1 MKTKLIGILICLMLL
16 TTLLAVAK
24 PLQTIENKSSTE
36 TISSAYD
43 ADVPVWEVGDYWT
56 YQIDNISLLYE
67 QEGKLINIYLT
78 IADLPLTVI
87 STTGEFYTLEFQ
99 TTALGMAKINT
110 DLGDGPVNITITFS
124 NLEVSGNVLIEKST
138 LGIKEISAA
147 FSKAKFTV
155 NIINQPYI
163 TLPGFLQRISAKIT
177 MNMTT
182 TFATPFSLLTFP
194 LSTGIFW
201 NSTATN
207 FTLNGKIQSLWLN
220 LLNFLNNIGKLLGN
234 EFLPPEVS
242 ALLPIIDIKEA
253 LTTFGPGNVFQIPAI
268 PYAFICLNTQNITV
282 PAGAYEAY
290 NITLIGEMAHCYYA
304 PTAGNVIKITGDLGE
319 LIPYITNINMELLS
333 TNYS

>member
-1 MKTKLIGILICLMLL
+1 MKTKLIGMLICLMLL

-24 PLQTIENKSSTE
+24 PPQKIENKASTE
-36 TISSAYD
+36 TIASAYD
-43 ADVPVWEVGDYWT
+43 ADVPIWEVGDYWT

-87 STTGEFYTLEFQ
+87 NTTGDFYTLEFQ
-99 TTALGMAKINT
+99 TSVIGQAKINT

-124 NLEVSGNVLIEKST
+124 NLEISGNVLIEKST

-147 FSKAKFTV
+147 FSKGKFTV

-163 TLPGFLQRISAKIT
+163 KLPSFLQKISAKIT

-182 TFATPFSLLTFP
+182 TFSTPFSLLTFP
-194 LSTGIFW
+194 LSTVSFW

-207 FTLNGKIQSLWLN
+207 FTLNGKIQCLWLN
-220 LLNFLNNIGKLLGN
+220 LINFLNKIAKLLGN
-234 EFLPPEVS
+234 EFLPPEV
-242 ALLPIIDIKEA
+242 AGLLPIIDIKEA
-253 LTTFGPGNVFQIPAI
+253 LTTLGSGNVFQIPAI
-268 PYAFICLNTQNITV
+268 EAAFICLNTENITV
-282 PAGAYEAY
+282 PAGTYEAY
-290 NITLIGEMAHCYYA
+290 NITLIGGMAQCYYA
-304 PTAGNVIKITGDLGE
+304 PTAGNVIKITGNLGE